1 MKNQMLEKHTILW
14 ADDDMDDLEMF
25 REIIQIDAPDHEVIE
40 FRDGQQLL
48 NFLKGIDKKDH
59 PCLIVLDMN
68 MPVLSGKETLT
79 RIKSE
84 PGLQNIPVVIF
95 TTSINPADKH
105 VCDQS
110 ATEMIIKPP
119 SFDQLRSA
127 VKRLVNLCTN

>member
-25 REIIQIDAPDHEVIE
+25 REIMELEAPDHELIE

-48 NFLKGIDKKDH
+48 TFLKSIDREKY

-84 PGLQNIPVVIF
+84 PDLKNIPVVIF
-95 TTSINPADKH
+95 TTSINPADKR

-119 SFDQLRSA
+119 SFDQLRNA
-127 VKRLVNLCTN
+127 VKRLLLLCSD